1 MTIIALI
8 LIIDYSGCDKI
19 EKSHSNIWVDNNT
32 GIEFSV
38 ESISNSENIIHL
50 EEDLP
55 LHTGNSSVAKSKK
68 MICGIDWIKN
78 NLYRISSY
86 KETDNGEYEANLIEV
101 EEATIYSFDLLR
113 KVFYACKYTNDN
125 HYCLLDGVNCQGMT
139 CYLVDWCQK
148 NNHEFKVIYSENHVY
163 TEILHD
169 GDWYAFNFTLV
180 PKITLKSEGI

>member
-1 MTIIALI
+1 MMNIALFS
-8 LIIDYSGCDKI
+8 IIDCSGCSSV
-19 EKSHSNIWVDNNT
+19 ESEPSNVWLDDST

-38 ESISNSENIIHL
+38 ESISDSENKTHL
-50 EEDLP
+50 EEKLP
-55 LHTGNSSVAKSKK
+55 LQVGNGLNARSNK

-86 KETDNGEYEANLIEV
+86 RETDNGEYEADLIEV

-139 CYLVDWCQK
+139 CYLVDWCRK